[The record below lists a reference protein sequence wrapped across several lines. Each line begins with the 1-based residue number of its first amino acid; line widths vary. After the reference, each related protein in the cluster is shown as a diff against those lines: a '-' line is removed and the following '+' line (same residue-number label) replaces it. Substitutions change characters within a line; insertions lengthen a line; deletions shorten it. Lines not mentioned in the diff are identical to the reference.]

1 MDTGVIVPVV
11 MFVTIFSV
19 PLMIFSV
26 PLMAIWTKH
35 KREMA
40 MLGGEEKG
48 GISKKEAEKLRSEV
62 KDLRDKVNALTLEMD
77 GVNALLRG
85 MHKSEVK
92 ETEQL
97 KNLL

>member
-1 MDTGVIVPVV
+1 MDAGVIVPVV
-11 MFVTIFSV
+11 MFVT
-19 PLMIFSV
+19 IFSV

-40 MLGGEEKG
+40 MLGAEEKG
-48 GISKKEAEKLRSEV
+48 GISEKEAEKLRSEV

>member
-1 MDTGVIVPVV
+1 MDAETLVPIVI
-11 MFVTIFSV
+11 FLCT
-19 PLMIFSV
+19 FSV

-40 MLGGEEKG
+40 MLGVDEKG
-48 GISKKEAEKLRSEV
+48 GISEKEAEKLRAEV
-62 KDLRDKVNALTLEMD
+62 KNLRDKVNALTLEMD

>member
-1 MDTGVIVPVV
+1 MDAGVIVPVV
-11 MFVTIFSV
+11 MFVCV
-19 PLMIFSV
+19 FSV

-35 KREMA
+35 RREMA
-40 MLGGEEKG
+40 LLSSEEKG
-48 GISKKEAEKLRSEV
+48 GISEKEAEKLRSEV

-92 ETEQL
+92 ESEQL

>member
-1 MDTGVIVPVV
+1 MDAETLVPIVI
-11 MFVTIFSV
+11 FLCT
-19 PLMIFSV
+19 FSV

-40 MLGGEEKG
+40 MLGVDEKG
-48 GISKKEAEKLRSEV
+48 GISEKEAEKLRAEV

-85 MHKSEVK
+85 MHKSEDK